1 MIRAAVAQRRPSY
14 SPVRRRQARAT
25 AEELQQDPLATG
37 IRPARAR
44 PQRARRAAESSPGLA
59 ATARAR
65 AGAEITSQPW
75 AASRRAA
82 SSPKWT
88 RVRATASKLFFLDPA
103 SRETRSGLSADDLDP
118 EELLKAK
125 RWIAKAG
132 WGFTLL
138 IVVIWP
144 VLSTPAG
151 VFTKDYFAF
160 WIFIAVIWALVAS
173 FIIIVL
179 PIWESK
185 DQILAVFD
193 GIFHTNLCEYYN
205 PETSKQHKLPQA
217 ASIIAHRM

>member
-1 MIRAAVAQRRPSY
+1 MVIYWFFSGRP
-14 SPVRRRQARAT
+14 RF
-25 AEELQQDPLATG
+25 LAMLTKPDHYDWKSMG
-37 IRPARAR
+37 
-44 PQRARRAAESSPGLA
+44 
-59 ATARAR
+59 
-65 AGAEITSQPW
+65 EI
-75 AASRRAA
+75 
-82 SSPKWT
+82 
-88 RVRATASKLFFLDPA
+88 KLLEDD
-103 SRETRSGLSADDLDP
+103 RSGLSADDLDP

-205 PETSKQHKLPQA
+205 PETSKQHKCPVPLTVRGTQA
-217 ASIIAHRM
+217 LVSFAPLAFKLFYAARQNAVLRRSPFPPP